1 VDQSLIVRRWRR
13 YGADRLFVMGDTGV
27 RVGCVDLQS
36 GEVVVDVPDH
46 EEELR
51 RAAQAYLR
59 GDAQEVVLPL
69 PRDGEDDG
77 GGLVLPLPPLDVTER
92 PKGTPARENVP
103 ARLDRLVGLGWH
115 VVSGIPLGRQG
126 DAVDHLLIGHGGIY
140 AISVHDHPGEAVH
153 VGKRVLEVGGRR
165 VGYLRDAGLQAARVR
180 TLLTAAVGAPVHV
193 RGVVVLDGVAEVRS
207 TTVPDEALVLTRQD
221 VPAVFRLLVPRLT
234 ASQVLTLV
242 AAARSRATWKDS
254 PKATWGA

>member
-1 VDQSLIVRRWRR
+1 MDQALIVRRWRR

-36 GEVVVDVPDH
+36 GEVVVDLPDH

-51 RAAQAYLR
+51 RAAQVYLR

-69 PRDGEDDG
+69 PRDGADG
-77 GGLVLPLPPLDVTER
+77 DLVLPLPPLDVTER
-92 PKGTPARENVP
+92 PRGTPARESVP

-115 VVSGIPLGRQG
+115 VVSGVPLGRQG
-126 DAVDHLLIGHGGIY
+126 NVVDHLLIGPGGLY
-140 AISVHDHPGEAVH
+140 AISVHEHPGEEVR
-153 VGKRVLEVGGRR
+153 VEKRVLEVGGRR

-180 TLLTAAVGAPVHV
+180 SLLTAAVGAPVHV
-193 RGVVVLDGVAEVRS
+193 RGAVVLDGVAEVRS